1 MFRDY
6 HAVSIRRA
14 GRCCEEVMEMESRRF
29 LSVEAPDL
37 PLSACSMPTQCQCKY
52 RHHTDRRDDPRRD
65 TDVGL
70 PDRGF
75 FGGNRRFLW
84 GRRGNDTA

>member
-29 LSVEAPDL
+29 LS
-37 PLSACSMPTQCQCKY
+37 
-52 RHHTDRRDDPRRD
+52 DDTRRD